1 MKRALER
8 RGVAVEDSAPGTIRP
23 RTFDG
28 FDAVVLR
35 SNWDYHFTPQAF
47 LEWLGRREAAE
58 IPVWNPPGLV
68 RWNLSKRY
76 LLDLSSAGL
85 PVVPTV
91 VVDGDAEQL
100 PALLAE
106 RGWATAV
113 VKPLVSA
120 SAHDTVLVPTA
131 DAPGVAAAIARGEIR
146 TPVLVQPFVEEIR
159 TRGEWSLVFIDGAFS
174 HAALKHPAPH
184 DFRVQPRLGG
194 RAAAATPPLPVLTTA
209 WSAYSRPLLP
219 LPSLYARID
228 GVECRRGVPG
238 DGGRAERA
246 GPLLHARARGRGAP
260 CPRHRAAPALRRAE
274 SANDC
279 PGRCPVPWGAA
290 NHPSHRRPVVSGG
303 RSVVRDEQGRAT
315 ARGRERP

>member
-1 MKRALER
+1 MKRVCFVSCLRWPDVSESDGFVKRALER
-8 RGVAVEDSAPGTIRP
+8 RGVAVEVWPWNDPAA
-23 RTFDG
+23 TFDG

-35 SNWDYHFTPQAF
+35 SNWDYHFTPDAF
-47 LEWLGRREAAE
+47 LGWLGRREAAG

-68 RWNLSKRY
+68 RWNLTKRY
-76 LLDLSSAGL
+76 LLDLSSAGI

-120 SAHDTVLVPTA
+120 SAHDTVLVPMG

-146 TPVLVQPFVEEIR
+146 APVLVQPFVEEIR
-159 TRGEWSLVFIDGAFS
+159 TRGEWSLVFIDGMFS

-209 WSAYSRPLLP
+209 ERVLAALP

-228 GVECRRGVPG
+228 GVECGDAFLVMEVELNEPG
-238 DGGRAERA
+238 LFFTYAPGAAERLA
-246 GPLLHARARGRGAP
+246 HAIEQR
-260 CPRHRAAPALRRAE
+260 LR
-274 SANDC
+274 
-279 PGRCPVPWGAA
+279 
-290 NHPSHRRPVVSGG
+290 
-303 RSVVRDEQGRAT
+303 
-315 ARGRERP
+315 